1 MLNFNVSL
9 SGTMKQSLHS
19 FDSRIDALSSFFS
32 DQSSMHRHMEVVD
45 KYEEH
50 VIDDRA
56 RVLAAKV
63 RRS

>member
-9 SGTMKQSLHS
+9 SGTMEQSLHS

-50 VIDDRA
+50 VIDDRV